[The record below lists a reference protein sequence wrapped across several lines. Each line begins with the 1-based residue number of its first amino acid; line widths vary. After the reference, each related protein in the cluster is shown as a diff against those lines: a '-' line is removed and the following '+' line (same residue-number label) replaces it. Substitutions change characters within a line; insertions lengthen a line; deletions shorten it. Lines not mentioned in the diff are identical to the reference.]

1 LQRHPARYASSGCNS
16 VPGAIARAGLLI
28 ATIAL
33 LAACSAGTAALQE
46 PSPVNNPEWPLGDTG
61 ERIEWVRNIAE
72 SRDLGS
78 AGGFWRRIREMVAG
92 ADKHGLVT
100 PYGVLVDK
108 ARRLYVTDPGAR
120 VVHCTD
126 MAKGR
131 YFAIGGEG
139 APLLRTPI
147 GLAQDE
153 RGRVYIT
160 DSTLGMVFRYDPE
173 DASLKPLL
181 AKRLGR
187 PTGIAF
193 HPQNH
198 LLYVADTLASQIVAV
213 DQGGVERKRIGSQGE
228 EAIQFN
234 RPTDITINARGEIL
248 VLDALN
254 FRISVLS
261 PEGQLVR
268 QFGEP
273 GDAMGYFSR
282 PKGIAVDS
290 SDNIYVGDS
299 QRDMI
304 QVFDDSGSLI
314 SAFGKSGVGRGRFWM
329 PSGIFIDSRDY
340 IYVADTYNRRIQIFR
355 HLTNRENET
364 QGEPDFERAQ

>member
-1 LQRHPARYASSGCNS
+1 MQIS
-16 VPGAIARAGLLI
+16 VNYGAFPRAIARTGLLI
-28 ATIAL
+28 AAIAL
-33 LAACSAGTAALQE
+33 LAACSAGKAVLQE
-46 PSPVNNPEWPLGDTG
+46 PSPVNNPEWPLGNTG
-61 ERIEWVRNIAE
+61 ERIEWIRNIADTRE
-72 SRDLGS
+72 LGS
-78 AGGFWRRIREMVAG
+78 AGGFWRRVRELVAG
-92 ADKHGLVT
+92 ADTHGLVT
-100 PYGVLVDK
+100 PYGVFVDK

-131 YFAIGGEG
+131 YFAIGDEG
-139 APLLRTPI
+139 PPFLSTPI

-173 DASLKPLL
+173 DASLTPLL

-198 LLYVADTLASQIVAV
+198 LLYVVDTLAGQVVAV
-213 DQGGVERKRIGSQGE
+213 DQGGVERKRIGSRGE
-228 EAIQFN
+228 GAIQFN

-273 GDAMGYFSR
+273 GDAEGYFSR
-282 PKGIAVDS
+282 PKGVAVDS
-290 SDNIYVGDS
+290 SGHIYVGDS

-304 QVFDDSGSLI
+304 QVFDGNGSLI
-314 SAFGKSGVGRGRFWM
+314 SVFGKNGVGKGRFWM
-329 PSGIFIDSRDY
+329 PSGLFIDSRDY
-340 IYVADTYNRRIQIFR
+340 IYVADTYNKRIQIFR
-355 HLTNRENET
+355 HITNRENET

>member
-1 LQRHPARYASSGCNS
+1 
-16 VPGAIARAGLLI
+16 
-28 ATIAL
+28 
-33 LAACSAGTAALQE
+33 
-46 PSPVNNPEWPLGDTG
+46 LGDSG
-61 ERIEWVRNIAE
+61 EKIEWIRNIADT
-72 SRDLGS
+72 RDLGR
-78 AGGFWRRIREMVAG
+78 AGGFWRRMRELVAG
-92 ADKHGLVT
+92 ADKHGLAT
-100 PYGVLVDK
+100 PHGALVDK
-108 ARRLYVTDPGAR
+108 AGRLYVTDPGAR

-131 YFAIGGEG
+131 YSTIGGED

-181 AKRLGR
+181 AKSLGR

-198 LLYVADTLASQIVAV
+198 LLYVVDTLAGQVVAV
-213 DQGGVERKRIGSQGE
+213 DQGGVERKRFGSRGE

-248 VLDALN
+248 ILDALN

-273 GDAMGYFSR
+273 GDAEGYFSR

-290 SDNIYVGDS
+290 SGHIYVGDS
-299 QRDMI
+299 QRDTI
-304 QVFDDSGSLI
+304 QVFDGNGSLI
-314 SAFGKSGVGRGRFWM
+314 SGFGTNGVAKGHFWM

-340 IYVADTYNRRIQIFR
+340 IYVADTYNKRIQVFR

-364 QGEPDFERAQ
+364 QGEPDFEMTQ